1 MTIFSF
7 RKQVHKQFFNA
18 VSKLAL
24 VLVLCTTMSGCNYFI
39 LLGYLIGGPPSIE
52 PDFDAQTQKSMT
64 DKDITVAI
72 VCYAPLEL
80 QYNFDGIH
88 NDLARYTTFRL
99 HEHNVKVINPD
110 RIRAWLDENP
120 DWDKP
125 EEIGEAFDVSYVI
138 HIELHEYSLY
148 EENSS
153 DLYRGRAEGMVTVYE
168 MDEDGEGEK
177 LYSKE
182 ITSFYPLRA
191 PRATSEVTFSKFKK
205 EYLSRLSDE
214 IGRLFYEY
222 YKGDDFIHAI

>member
-1 MTIFSF
+1 MTIFSN
-7 RKQVHKQFFNA
+7 QQAVVKQFFQT

-24 VLVLCTTMSGCNYFI
+24 VCVLCTTLTGCNYFI
-39 LLGYLIGGPPSIE
+39 LIGYLIGGPPSIE

-64 DKDITVAI
+64 GKDVTVAI

-88 NDLARYTTFRL
+88 NDLAKYTTFQL
-99 HEHNVKVINPD
+99 HSHGVKVVNPD

-125 EEIGEAFDVSYVI
+125 EEIGEAFDVTYVI
-138 HIELHEYSLY
+138 HIELHKYSLY

-168 MDEDGEGEK
+168 MDEAGEGEK

-191 PRATSEVTFSKFKK
+191 PRATSETTFSKFKK
-205 EYLSRLSDE
+205 EYLGRLSDE

-222 YKGDDFIHAI
+222 YNGDDFTHAI

>member
-1 MTIFSF
+1 MTILSN
-7 RKQVHKQFFNA
+7 QQSVVKQFFQT

-24 VLVLCTTMSGCNYFI
+24 VCVLCTTLTGCNYFI
-39 LLGYLIGGPPSIE
+39 LIGYLIGGPPSIE

-64 DKDITVAI
+64 GKDVTVAI

-88 NDLARYTTFRL
+88 NDLAKYTTFQL
-99 HEHNVKVINPD
+99 HSHGVKVVNPD

-125 EEIGEAFDVSYVI
+125 EEIGEAFDVTYVI
-138 HIELHEYSLY
+138 HIELHKYSLY

-168 MDEDGEGEK
+168 MDEAGEGEK

-191 PRATSEVTFSKFKK
+191 PRATSETTFSKFKK
-205 EYLSRLSDE
+205 EYLGRLSDE

-222 YKGDDFIHAI
+222 YNGDDFTHAI

>member
-1 MTIFSF
+1 MTILSN
-7 RKQVHKQFFNA
+7 QQSVVKQFFQT

-24 VLVLCTTMSGCNYFI
+24 VCVLCTTLTGCNYFI
-39 LLGYLIGGPPSIE
+39 LIGYLIGGPPSIE

-64 DKDITVAI
+64 GKDVTVAI

-88 NDLARYTTFRL
+88 NDLAKYTTFQL
-99 HEHNVKVINPD
+99 HSHGVKVVN
-110 RIRAWLDENP
+110 
-120 DWDKP
+120 P
-125 EEIGEAFDVSYVI
+125 EENGEAFDVTYVI
-138 HIELHEYSLY
+138 HIELHKYSLY

-168 MDEDGEGEK
+168 MDEAGEGEK

-191 PRATSEVTFSKFKK
+191 PRATSETTFSKFKK
-205 EYLSRLSDE
+205 EYLGRLSDE

-222 YKGDDFIHAI
+222 YNGDDFTHAI

>member
-1 MTIFSF
+1 MTILSYKLSVA
-7 RKQVHKQFFNA
+7 KQLFQTIT
-18 VSKLAL
+18 KLAL
-24 VLVLCTTMSGCNYFI
+24 VCVLCTTLTGCNYFI
-39 LLGYLIGGPPSIE
+39 LIGYLIGGPPSIE
-52 PDFDAQTQKSMT
+52 PDFDAQTQKSLT
-64 DKDITVAI
+64 GKDVTVAI

-88 NDLARYTTFRL
+88 NDLAKYTTFRL
-99 HEHNVKVINPD
+99 HSHGVKVVNPD

-125 EEIGEAFDVSYVI
+125 EEIGEAFDVTYVI
-138 HIELHEYSLY
+138 HIELHKYSLY

-168 MDEDGEGEK
+168 MDDSGEGEK

-182 ITSFYPLRA
+182 LTSFYPLRA
-191 PRATSEVTFSKFKK
+191 PRATSEITFSKFKK

-222 YKGDDFIHAI
+222 YNGDDFTQAI

>member
-7 RKQVHKQFFNA
+7 GQRFHKQFFNTIT
-18 VSKLAL
+18 KLAMA
-24 VLVLCTTMSGCNYFI
+24 LVLCTTMSGCNYFI

-64 DKDITVAI
+64 EKDVTVAI

-80 QYNFDGIH
+80 QYNFDGLH
-88 NDLARYTTFRL
+88 NDLAKYTTFRL
-99 HEHNVKVINPD
+99 HSHGVKVVNPD

-125 EEIGEAFDVSYVI
+125 EEIGEAFDVTFVI
-138 HIELHEYSLY
+138 HVELHEYSLY

-153 DLYRGRAEGMVTVYE
+153 DLYRGHAEGMVTVYE

-182 ITSFYPLRA
+182 ITSTYPLRA

-222 YKGDDFIHAI
+222 YRGDDFTHAI

>member
-1 MTIFSF
+1 MTIFSY
-7 RKQVHKQFFNA
+7 QQSVVKQFFQTIT
-18 VSKLAL
+18 KLAL
-24 VLVLCTTMSGCNYFI
+24 VCVLCTSLTGCNYFI

-52 PDFDAQTQKSMT
+52 PDFDVQTQKSLT
-64 DKDITVAI
+64 DKDVTVAI

-88 NDLARYTTFRL
+88 NDLAKYTTFRL
-99 HEHNVKVINPD
+99 HSHGVKVVNPD

-125 EEIGEAFDVSYVI
+125 EEIGEAFDVTYVI
-138 HIELHEYSLY
+138 HVELHKYSLY

-168 MDEDGEGEK
+168 MDDAGEGEK

-191 PRATSEVTFSKFKK
+191 PRATSEITFSKFKK

-222 YKGDDFIHAI
+222 YNGDDFTQAI

>member
-1 MTIFSF
+1 MTIFSYKLSVA
-7 RKQVHKQFFNA
+7 KQLFQTIT
-18 VSKLAL
+18 KLTL
-24 VLVLCTTMSGCNYFI
+24 VCVLCTTLTGCNYFI
-39 LLGYLIGGPPSIE
+39 LIGYLIGGPPSIE
-52 PDFDAQTQKSMT
+52 PDFDAQTQKSLT
-64 DKDITVAI
+64 GKDVTVAI

-88 NDLARYTTFRL
+88 NDLAKYTTFRL
-99 HEHNVKVINPD
+99 HSHGVKVVNPD

-125 EEIGEAFDVSYVI
+125 EEIGEAFDVTYVI
-138 HIELHEYSLY
+138 HIELHKYSLY

-168 MDEDGEGEK
+168 MDDSGEGEK

-182 ITSFYPLRA
+182 LTSFYPLRA
-191 PRATSEVTFSKFKK
+191 PRATSEITFSKFKK

-222 YKGDDFIHAI
+222 YNGDDFTQAI

>member
-1 MTIFSF
+1 MTIFSYKLSVA
-7 RKQVHKQFFNA
+7 KQLFQTIT
-18 VSKLAL
+18 KLAL
-24 VLVLCTTMSGCNYFI
+24 VCVLCTTLTGCNYFI
-39 LLGYLIGGPPSIE
+39 LIGYLIGGPPSIE
-52 PDFDAQTQKSMT
+52 PDFDAQTQKSLT
-64 DKDITVAI
+64 GKDVTVAI

-88 NDLARYTTFRL
+88 NDLAKYTTFRL
-99 HEHNVKVINPD
+99 HSHGVKVVNPD

-125 EEIGEAFDVSYVI
+125 EEIGEAFDVTYVI
-138 HIELHEYSLY
+138 HIELHKYSLY

-168 MDEDGEGEK
+168 MDDSGEGEK

-182 ITSFYPLRA
+182 LTSFYPLRA
-191 PRATSEVTFSKFKK
+191 PRATSEITFSKFKK

-222 YKGDDFIHAI
+222 YNGDDFTQAI

>member
-1 MTIFSF
+1 MTIFLN
-7 RKQVHKQFFNA
+7 QQAVVKQFFQT

-24 VLVLCTTMSGCNYFI
+24 VCVLCTTLTGCNYFI
-39 LLGYLIGGPPSIE
+39 LIGYLIGGPPSIE

-64 DKDITVAI
+64 GKDVTVAI

-88 NDLARYTTFRL
+88 NDLAKYTTFQL
-99 HEHNVKVINPD
+99 HSHGVKVVNPD

-125 EEIGEAFDVSYVI
+125 EEIGEAFDVTYVI
-138 HIELHEYSLY
+138 HIELHKYSLY

-168 MDEDGEGEK
+168 MDEAGEGEK

-191 PRATSEVTFSKFKK
+191 PRATSETTFSKFKK
-205 EYLSRLSDE
+205 EYLGRLSDE

-222 YKGDDFIHAI
+222 YNGDDFTHAI